1 MFRAFFHP
9 TQLYPI
15 AILDVNSH
23 RDRVSKRLRLAI
35 LFLSHPAIIF
45 EPLRPLSLSFSFQQC
60 NQHFYYA
67 YTSRRSSSSMADSSI
82 HPSTSSQEESFKL
95 LCSNSPRKFGNRPVR
110 SSNADSA
117 VANNFGLIGTAN
129 RLVISSD

>member
-45 EPLRPLSLSFSFQQC
+45 EPLRPLFLSLSLSQQC

-67 YTSRRSSSSMADSSI
+67 YTSRRSSSMADSSI
-82 HPSTSSQEESFKL
+82 HRSTSSQEESFKL